1 MPDPATTTTTTSFA
15 ILGYLAIRPWSGYEL
30 AKQLGRTFHHFWPRA
45 ESGIYREMKRLVAAG
60 LADAA
65 EEHVGRR
72 ARTRYAITDVGRE
85 ALGEWLAHPRSDGF
99 LESEGL
105 VRLLFAD
112 HGTKQDLAVLLE
124 RMVADA
130 QGRADHTAGLLRE
143 YLAGGGPF
151 PRRAHINVLVA
162 KFLIDFGA
170 MVDDWAAWSNEIIV
184 TWDDVAERDL
194 DAATMDRY
202 REVLALRREPHAGR
216 RAGPDRHQRA
226 AP

>member
-1 MPDPATTTTTTSFA
+1 MADPVPSTTSYA

-30 AKQLGRTFHHFWPRA
+30 AKQMGRTFHHFWPRA

-60 LADAA
+60 LADAT

-72 ARTRYAITDVGRE
+72 ARTRYAITDAGRA
-85 ALGEWLAHPRSDGF
+85 ALADWLAQPRSDGF

-112 HGTKQDLAVLLE
+112 HGTKKELTTLLAT
-124 RMVADA
+124 MVADA
-130 QGRADHTAGLLRE
+130 QGRADHTAGLVRE

-151 PRRAHINVLVA
+151 PRRAHINILVA

-170 MVDDWAAWSNEIIV
+170 MVEDWAAWSATVIEA
-184 TWDDVAERDL
+184 WDDVAERDP
-194 DAATMDRY
+194 DDETMARY
-202 REVLALRREPHAGR
+202 REVLAARL
-216 RAGPDRHQRA
+216 
-226 AP
+226 

>member
-1 MPDPATTTTTTSFA
+1 MPDAPTTTTTSFA

-60 LADAA
+60 LADAT

-72 ARTRYAITDVGRE
+72 ARTRYAITTSGRRALE
-85 ALGEWLAHPRSDGF
+85 AWLAEPRSDGF

-112 HGTKQDLAVLLE
+112 HGTKDGLIELLDT
-124 RMVADA
+124 MVADA

-162 KFLIDFGA
+162 KFLLDFGA
-170 MVDDWAAWSNEIIV
+170 LVEDWASWSRAV
-184 TWDDVAERDL
+184 VDTWPDVAERDP
-194 DAATMDRY
+194 DDDTMARY
-202 REVLALRREPHAGR
+202 REVLATRL
-216 RAGPDRHQRA
+216 
-226 AP
+226 